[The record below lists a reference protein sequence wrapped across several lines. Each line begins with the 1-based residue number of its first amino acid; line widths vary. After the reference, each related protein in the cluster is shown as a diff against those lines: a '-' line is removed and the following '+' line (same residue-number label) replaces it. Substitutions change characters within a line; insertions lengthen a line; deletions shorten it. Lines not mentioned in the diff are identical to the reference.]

1 MSYLSLNSIGFY
13 SRQEWINL
21 GSRGAQAALP
31 FFSLYKPFS
40 QQLSLATGGF
50 RVASCLIEL
59 YQAPSQKT
67 LYRTAGA
74 IASIGATIFKHPL
87 GQLAAASYDLMEE
100 AFQLKEHLEK
110 GDYQKAFEASF
121 NLVNQSLYIG
131 LILKGG
137 LELSIASLAIQI
149 MLGVYHAREEFKQ
162 GHYIE
167 ATGHAAMALMNTH
180 QMTGEIQTLRKRWA
194 FEKFVASIGGIYP
207 GEILTGKL
215 DPAQYPVSE
224 NECRI
229 FLVRHAETEWNSI
242 GKSQGWNDIPLNEE
256 GLKQAAFLG
265 DCFADLPIG
274 QIYASSLTR
283 AVQTSEAIRH
293 HHPDAKVV
301 LDPAIRFYDP
311 NGKKPRETESEAEMD
326 ARITQEIIEAA
337 TAYLKKICAQAK
349 GQNVI
354 IVTHGKVIK
363 SLLYGLGGEIMRTSK
378 IKIDNGAM
386 VQILGSDQGLYLDRN
401 IN

>member
-1 MSYLSLNSIGFY
+1 MRGLNIGSIGFY
-13 SRQEWINL
+13 PKQEWLNL

-31 FFSLYKPFS
+31 FLSLYKPLGRP
-40 QQLSLATGGF
+40 LSLATGGL
-50 RVASCLIEL
+50 RVVSCLMEF
-59 YQAPSQKT
+59 YQTPSQKT
-67 LYRTAGA
+67 LYHTAGA
-74 IASIGATIFKHPL
+74 IASIGATVFKHPL
-87 GQLAAASYDLMEE
+87 GQLVAAGYDLIEE
-100 AFQLKEHLEK
+100 ASQLREHLEK

-121 NLVNQSLYIG
+121 NLVNQALYIG
-131 LILKGG
+131 LILNGG

-167 ATGHAAMALMNTH
+167 AAGHAGMALVNTH
-180 QMTGEIQTLRKRWA
+180 QITGEIQTLQKRWA
-194 FEKFVASIGGIYP
+194 FEKFVASLGGVYP

-215 DPAQYPVSE
+215 DPALYPVSE

-265 DCFADLPIG
+265 ECFADLPIG

-283 AVQTSEAIRH
+283 AVQTSEALSR
-293 HHPDAKVV
+293 HHPDATVV

-311 NGKKPRETESEAEMD
+311 NTKKPRENESEAEMD

-337 TAYLKKICAQAK
+337 TAYIRKICAQAK

-363 SLLYGLGGEIMRTSK
+363 SLLYGLGGEVMRTSK
-378 IKIDNGAM
+378 IKIDNGAI
-386 VQILGSDQGLYLDRN
+386 VRILGSDSGLSLDGN